1 MKKNITAMNNSIK
14 ILAVIAGAIGAA
26 AIITR
31 KRADGTSLFDDIS
44 DAGRSWGDRLV
55 QYGTQLKDRLMPEM
69 KGPNGES
76 VFSDMY
82 DRHYYMDGS
91 DQRVYTD
98 A

>member
-1 MKKNITAMNNSIK
+1 MRNSIK
-14 ILAVIAGAIGAA
+14 ILGVIAGAIAAA

-31 KRADGTSLFDDIS
+31 KRADGTSLFDDIAE
-44 DAGRSWGDRLV
+44 AGKGWGDRLV
-55 QYGTQLKDRLMPEM
+55 EYGGRLKDKLMPEM

-82 DRHYYMDGS
+82 DRHYYMGDG
-91 DQRVYTD
+91 DKRVYTD

>member
-1 MKKNITAMNNSIK
+1 MKNSVK
-14 ILAVIAGAIGAA
+14 ILAVVAGAIGAA

-44 DAGRSWGDRLV
+44 DAGRTWGDKLV
-55 QYGTQLKDRLMPEM
+55 RYGTQLKDKLMPEM

-82 DRHYYMDGS
+82 DRHYYMKPDNT
-91 DQRVYTD
+91 RVYTD

>member
-1 MKKNITAMNNSIK
+1 MNENITAMKNSIK

-44 DAGRSWGDRLV
+44 DASKSWGDKLV
-55 QYGTQLKDRLMPEM
+55 QYGTQLKDKLMPEM
-69 KGPNGES
+69 KGPNGEN

-82 DRHYYMDGS
+82 DRYYYINES
-91 DQRVYTD
+91 DQRIYTD